1 MISPGNNLDITN
13 KSGDITNDGE
23 PSLIAKLAY
32 NFVDYSLWMF
42 MVEIS
47 IVCGAFTANITGR
60 HLE

>member
-1 MISPGNNLDITN
+1 MGFLWFESNLYSFFP
-13 KSGDITNDGE
+13 SGLGE
-23 PSLIAKLAY
+23 LIAKLAY